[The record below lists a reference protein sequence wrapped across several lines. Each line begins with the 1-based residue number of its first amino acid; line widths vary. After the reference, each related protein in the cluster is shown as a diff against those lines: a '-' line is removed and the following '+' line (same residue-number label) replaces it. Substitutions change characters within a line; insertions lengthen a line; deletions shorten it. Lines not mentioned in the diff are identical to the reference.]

1 MSSHELVVGL
11 LKAVVGILLAIFLV
25 MLLAQAVMNMQWV

>member
-1 MSSHELVVGL
+1 MSNHELIVGL

-25 MLLAQAVMNMQWV
+25 MLLAQAVMDMRWM

>member
-11 LKAVVGILLAIFLV
+11 LKAAVGILLAIFLV
-25 MLLAQAVMNMQWV
+25 MMLAQIIMDTQWM